1 LSASLLAASLM
12 LAALPSSDSDD
23 RSPSPRQSAP
33 LATVC
38 GMPVPAPAAL
48 PPDGSPPV
56 VVALSLCFEK
66 QGGTSLVDPQTYL
79 YYLQVRPSEPSR
91 NVWVTY
97 TDEVE
102 AVLLG
107 DFRRLWATNFLDD
120 LAIDVQDYPL
130 ANGVIGKV
138 VVFNMEER
146 QRIKIVDYEGLAR
159 IDRTDIDKRLRDK
172 SIDVRLDSF
181 IDQGALRRVSTAV
194 RELYAE
200 KGYQFAEVTP
210 VVRAVAGGP
219 KLVNV
224 TFNVVEGPQVAIRD
238 VEFVGNKELNDE
250 TLSRAMKS
258 NKAQSLLSFI
268 RGSGVYQ
275 VEKFG
280 EDAEAVVGLYRDHG
294 YIAARVGQPEL
305 RPLEDSKS
313 GTTRWIQLRIPVTEG
328 RQYTIGQFTFEGNTK
343 VTTEALAAIFKIKH
357 GDTYS
362 EKQIRKGLDKVREL
376 YGAGGYYEFTAYP
389 DLQPRDVPPADAP
402 AAGPS
407 AADPDLPPVVD
418 VTMRV
423 QEGAQYFVNRITFLG
438 NTHTRDDV
446 LRRELAL
453 VEAGIFNTEALK
465 FSIRR
470 LNQLGYFK
478 SLEGDAISVEKTAGK
493 DNNVD
498 VVLKVEEQN
507 RNQVSFGAGASQY
520 EGIFGNASFTTS
532 NFLGRGESLTLSFQK
547 GSRSNSYQVAFSE
560 PYLFGRPI
568 TAGISLFSRKLD
580 YRLYSAEVDY
590 SEVRTGATLTSGF
603 PIRRFTRVYASY
615 GYEVIDTASSAAL
628 KENLATGG
636 TSSFALSMDEGRHIQ
651 SSISPSIVHNT
662 VDNPYAPRS
671 GMRLTGTYQYAG
683 GLLGGTTH
691 FVKPELEAI
700 VYLPVTRKTAFGMR
714 ANAGWLWNYS
724 STALPYYLRYFLG
737 GETQIRGTDIRT
749 VGPMNDSDVALGGT
763 KFVLFNA
770 EYYYDIAPQVRALL
784 FHDAGQAYAES
795 SPIDLRE
802 LRTSTGAELRVT
814 LPMIGVPMRLIYAW
828 NFYRDTF
835 QPARTFKFAVGTTF

>member
-38 GMPVPAPAAL
+38 GMSVPAPAAL

-66 QGGTSLVDPQTYL
+66 QGGSSLVDPQTYL

-181 IDQGALRRVSTAV
+181 IDQGALRRVATVV

-343 VTTEALAAIFKIKH
+343 VTTEALAAIFKIKS

-389 DLQPRDVPPADAP
+389 DLQPRDVPPADEP
-402 AAGPS
+402 DAGPS

-636 TSSFALSMDEGRHIQ
+636 ISSFALSMDEGRHIQ

-691 FVKPELEAI
+691 FAKPELEAI

-795 SPIDLRE
+795 SGMDLRQ